1 LPEWPRVAFRRIG
14 AHGLPANLLQVFERL
29 RSEAV
34 NLVQKL
40 AVLQDALR
48 IAGLER
54 LDVGPKVGAYKK
66 GQPSLHLSAPLH

>member
-40 AVLQDALR
+40 AVL
-48 IAGLER
+48 
-54 LDVGPKVGAYKK
+54 
-66 GQPSLHLSAPLH
+66 